1 MKKNTA
7 IRLPSHFCGLLL
19 VRLSGCSVEFL
30 VFDYQRFGRTV
41 TKFPGGMSTDGEIP
55 FVDIVKTVRRE
66 AREEI
71 GDSNLPE
78 SSQIEIMLPDE
89 WLSQRIVAEIDC
101 SSTGNSEHWKYF
113 FIVASDELKG
123 EIRTQEINDS
133 DTLLSTPRW
142 IRAEDLYPII
152 FAGHLPAFVM
162 GLKWLCD
169 LSESLTAN
177 YSYIFKNVRVRE
189 IVSEQEKR

>member
-1 MKKNTA
+1 VKKGPVPRPA
-7 IRLPSHFCGLLL
+7 SHFCGLLL
-19 VRLSGCSVEFL
+19 ARLSGCSVEFL
-30 VFDYQRFGRTV
+30 VLDYRRFGRTV

-55 FVDIVKTVRRE
+55 FVDMVKTVRRE

-71 GDSNLPE
+71 GDSSLPE
-78 SSQIEIMLPDE
+78 DKQIEIMLPDE

-101 SSTGNSEHWKYF
+101 SSSGDSEHWKYF
-113 FIVASDELKG
+113 FIVAFDEIKG
-123 EIRTQEINDS
+123 EIRSQEIIDNE
-133 DTLLSTPRW
+133 TLLFTPRW

-169 LSESLTAN
+169 ISESLTAS
-177 YSYIFKNVRVRE
+177 YSYIFRNVRVME
-189 IVSEQEKR
+189 IVAEQERR